1 MSTPQSADV
10 LASSATNV
18 ALAIGLYDAAQKIGR
33 ADHYY
38 QDIIDRRLDSMIG
51 YLRLEQ

>member
-1 MSTPQSADV
+1 MNLPQSSDV
-10 LASSATNV
+10 LASSANNV

-33 ADHYY
+33 ADTYY

-51 YLRLEQ
+51 YLRLER